1 MCHQSMDVTPLVLQW
16 QTVAFAARKYQQVL
30 SINYERRKI
39 MHEGKVLEE
48 FISLSGILTQVLS
61 PVPNVFLL
69 WQPELK
75 GL

>member
-1 MCHQSMDVTPLVLQW
+1 MDVTPLVLQW
-16 QTVAFAARKYQQVL
+16 QTVAFAACKYQQVL

-69 WQPELK
+69 
-75 GL
+75 

>member
-1 MCHQSMDVTPLVLQW
+1 MDMTPLVLQW
-16 QTVAFAARKYQQVL
+16 QTVAFAAHKYQQVL
-30 SINYERRKI
+30 SINYERCKI

-61 PVPNVFLL
+61 SVPNVFLL

>member
-1 MCHQSMDVTPLVLQW
+1 MDMTPLVLQW
-16 QTVAFAARKYQQVL
+16 QTVAFAAHKYQQVL

-69 WQPELK
+69 
-75 GL
+75 

>member
-1 MCHQSMDVTPLVLQW
+1 MDVTPLVLQW

-69 WQPELK
+69 
-75 GL
+75 